1 VRDTPRIVAEVAQ
14 YAAVTIEYFY
24 RQDVVDQLARH
35 GLRPL
40 PGTPPGVLR
49 DAVRDLYK
57 YEIRLLRDAVLA
69 GRLHKADLAGRVVE
83 LRKRYPLLSL
93 PVQQWTTK

>member
-1 VRDTPRIVAEVAQ
+1 MLDE
-14 YAAVTIEYFY
+14 
-24 RQDVVDQLARH
+24 LARH

-40 PGTPPGVLR
+40 PGTTPGVLR

-57 YEIRLLRDAVLA
+57 YEIRLLRNAVLA
-69 GRLHKADLAGRVVE
+69 GRLDKKALAGQVVE

-93 PVQQWTTK
+93 PLERWTVE